1 MRRRQADMFSDLA
14 KMANGAASALGDLRS
29 EVQTVM
35 TARQERGQAAA
46 GMVLREDF
54 DAALARI
61 EALAGRV
68 AMLEAQLA
76 AQQPKPSKPPAKKT
90 PPGESCR
97 DSAEKGRFSL
107 TNHYLSWVV
116 SRTYTKYCG
125 WLVEPGQQKCHSAV
139 QDEFLPAAGLALCKT
154 SHRKMIR

>member
-14 KMANGAASALGDLRS
+14 KMANGAASAFGDLRS
-29 EVQTVM
+29 EMQNVM

-61 EALAGRV
+61 EALAARV

-76 AQQPKPSKPPAKKT
+76 AREPAGQSAKAKPAAKKRRPAKAAATRRKKA
-90 PPGESCR
+90 
-97 DSAEKGRFSL
+97 DSA
-107 TNHYLSWVV
+107 
-116 SRTYTKYCG
+116 
-125 WLVEPGQQKCHSAV
+125 
-139 QDEFLPAAGLALCKT
+139 
-154 SHRKMIR
+154 

>member
-76 AQQPKPSKPPAKKT
+76 AQQPKPSKPPAKKSRPAKAAAT
-90 PPGESCR
+90 R
-97 DSAEKGRFSL
+97 RKKADSA
-107 TNHYLSWVV
+107 
-116 SRTYTKYCG
+116 
-125 WLVEPGQQKCHSAV
+125 
-139 QDEFLPAAGLALCKT
+139 
-154 SHRKMIR
+154 